1 VIAVEQISTFTPS
14 DGSTPSIITIRISDL
29 REETDG
35 LWSVAVDVTGF
46 KTDDHVRIRG
56 ADWLNA
62 IEGAA
67 LFIRELAG
75 GKVKDDGGTIT
86 PPLLAP

>member
-1 VIAVEQISTFTPS
+1 MSIIEMIHTFTPS
-14 DGSTPSIITIRISDL
+14 DGSAPRTITIRISDL
-29 REETDG
+29 REEPDG
-35 LWSVAVDVTGF
+35 LWSVAVDVLGF
-46 KTDDHVRIRG
+46 KTDDHVRLKG

-67 LFIRELAG
+67 GFIRALAG

-86 PPLLAP
+86 PPLLPL